1 MRELPDIGRGIPLF
15 YFWYGGRRDKH
26 EKFHKYEQSGV
37 KEYWIV
43 EPQEKLVNVFHLQ
56 ENNQFGRR
64 EVYSEEN
71 RVHVAVLEGL
81 VVNLEMVFV
90 E

>member
-15 YFWYGGRRDKH
+15 YFWCGGRKDKL

-56 ENNQFGRR
+56 ENNQFGRP